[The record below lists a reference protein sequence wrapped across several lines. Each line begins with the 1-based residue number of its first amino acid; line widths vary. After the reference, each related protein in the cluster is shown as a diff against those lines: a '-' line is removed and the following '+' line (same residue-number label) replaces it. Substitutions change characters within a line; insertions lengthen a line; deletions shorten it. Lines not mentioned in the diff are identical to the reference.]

1 MNKLISLAVVM
12 CFAATCHA
20 AWWDK
25 DSKKEENTTTIT
37 TGKDAAKKAEQA
49 PVNVIKGLI
58 ISVNIP
64 QNEIVVKDEKTLI
77 DKVLIVK
84 PDMYKAFKVGDAV
97 EVKVKAGSTTVE
109 NIKVTKAASVEK
121 KIEKTKGKKK

>member
-1 MNKLISLAVVM
+1 MKKLVALAVVM

-20 AWWDK
+20 VSRDK
-25 DSKKEENTTTIT
+25 KT
-37 TGKDAAKKAEQA
+37 EQA
-49 PVNVIKGLI
+49 PVSVMKGLI

-84 PDMYKAFKVGDAV
+84 PEMYKAIKVGDAV
-97 EVKVKAGSTTVE
+97 EVKTKTGSNIVD

-121 KIEKTKGKKK
+121 KIKKKTK

>member
-1 MNKLISLAVVM
+1 MKKLVALAVVI

-25 DSKKEENTTTIT
+25 DSKKEGSTTTIT
-37 TGKDAAKKAEQA
+37 TGKDAAKKPEQA
-49 PVNVIKGLI
+49 PVNVMKGLI

-77 DKVLIVK
+77 DRVLIVK
-84 PDMYKAFKVGDAV
+84 PEMYKAIKVGDAV
-97 EVKVKAGSTTVE
+97 EVKTKTGSSIVD

-121 KIEKTKGKKK
+121 KIGKKTK

>member
-1 MNKLISLAVVM
+1 MKKLITLAVVM
-12 CFAATCHA
+12 CFAATCQA
-20 AWWDK
+20 AWLSK
-25 DSKKEENTTTIT
+25 DT
-37 TGKDAAKKAEQA
+37 AKTAKPAK
-49 PVNVIKGLI
+49 PSVDVIKGLI
-58 ISVNIP
+58 IAVNIP

-109 NIKVTKAASVEK
+109 NIKVTK
-121 KIEKTKGKKK
+121 KKKA

>member
-1 MNKLISLAVVM
+1 MKKLITLAVIM
-12 CFAATCHA
+12 CFAATCQA

-25 DSKKEENTTTIT
+25 KEEKTTTIT
-37 TGKDAAKKAEQA
+37 TGKDAAKKTEQA
-49 PVNVIKGLI
+49 SVNVMKGLI

-84 PDMYKAFKVGDAV
+84 PDMYNSIKVGDTV
-97 EVKVKAGSTTVE
+97 EVKTKAGSNIVD

-121 KIEKTKGKKK
+121 KIEKAKGKKK